1 MKMLVSIA
9 QDYGAGVQLQQLAY
23 FVAVAETKHFTRAAA
38 RVHVAQPSLS
48 AQIRALEA
56 ELGSPLFNRAR
67 GNITLT
73 AAGEALLPLA
83 RKILADADMARR
95 EVQELTDLRRGTVR
109 IGATPSLCTG
119 MLPEV
124 LRLFRQRYPGIQL
137 LVEEGGSRD
146 LVGEL
151 AVGALDLALIILP
164 LQGSDPA
171 LATAPLLREDLVVIS
186 SPDGPP
192 PVRAA
197 QMAVEDLRDRPLVM
211 FRRGYDLRDFTVGA
225 CRAAGFEPTF
235 AIEGGEMDAVC
246 GFVMAGLGIAVI
258 PSMVAF
264 RQPLRTTPFAAPGL
278 HRTIGLAHR
287 RDVEPPR
294 AARELRATLVDFVA
308 NAAAADMLPPGV
320 RPAPGVRRGADAQM
334 WTAGFDRQAGLEG
347 TAGIEGAMV
356 DPPTPRAS

>member
-1 MKMLVSIA
+1 MKMLVSIG
-9 QDYGAGVQLQQLAY
+9 QGYGLRVQLHQLAY

-48 AQIRALEA
+48 AQIRALET

-83 RKILADADMARR
+83 RKILADADLARR

-124 LRLFRQRYPGIQL
+124 LRLFRQRYPGIRL
-137 LVEEGGSRD
+137 IVEEGGSRD

-164 LQGSDPA
+164 LQGNDPA

-192 PVRAA
+192 PVRGAR
-197 QMAVEDLRDRPLVM
+197 MAVEDLRDRPLVM

-225 CRAAGFEPTF
+225 CRASGFESTF

-294 AARELRATLVDFVA
+294 AARELRATLVDFVV

-320 RPAPGVRRGADAQM
+320 RPAPGVTDVARPKTQPSATGP
-334 WTAGFDRQAGLEG
+334 TVPTSPPAGPTDQTPYPFDR
-347 TAGIEGAMV
+347 
-356 DPPTPRAS
+356 

>member
-1 MKMLVSIA
+1 M
-9 QDYGAGVQLQQLAY
+9 QLHQLAY
-23 FVAVAETKHFTRAAA
+23 FVAVAETKHFTRAAT

-48 AQIRALEA
+48 AQIRALET

-73 AAGEALLPLA
+73 PAGEALLPLA
-83 RKILADADMARR
+83 RRILADTDTARR
-95 EVQELTDLRRGTVR
+95 EVQELGDLRRGTVR

-119 MLPEV
+119 VLPEV

-164 LQGSDPA
+164 LQQNDPA
-171 LATAPLLREDLVVIS
+171 LATSPLLDEDLVVIS

-192 PVRAA
+192 PVRGAR
-197 QMAVEDLRDRPLVM
+197 MAVDDLRDQPLVM
-211 FRRGYDLRDFTVGA
+211 FRRGYDLREFTVGA
-225 CRAAGFEPTF
+225 CRTAGFEPTF

-264 RQPLRTTPFAAPGL
+264 RQPLRTTPFHPPGL
-278 HRTIGLAHR
+278 GRTIGLAHR

-308 NAAAADMLPPGV
+308 NAAANDMLPPGV
-320 RPAPGVRRGADAQM
+320 RPAPGVRRGAFP
-334 WTAGFDRQAGLEG
+334 TGGSLLHNPH
-347 TAGIEGAMV
+347 GA
-356 DPPTPRAS
+356 